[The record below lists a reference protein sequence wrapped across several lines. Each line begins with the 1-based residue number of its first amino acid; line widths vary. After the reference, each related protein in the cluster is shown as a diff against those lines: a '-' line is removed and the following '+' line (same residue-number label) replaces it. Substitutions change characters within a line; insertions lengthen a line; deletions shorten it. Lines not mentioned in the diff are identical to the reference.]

1 MDIAEILKKV
11 DEERYIVKVSA
22 RYEVNVSDKV
32 DKSKLVVGA
41 RVALDKLTQTIV
53 RILPREVD
61 PMIYSMLNED
71 PGKVSFN
78 DIGGLHDQIRDL
90 RESIELPIT
99 NAELF

>member
-41 RVALDKLTQTIV
+41 RVALDKLT
-53 RILPREVD
+53 
-61 PMIYSMLNED
+61 
-71 PGKVSFN
+71 
-78 DIGGLHDQIRDL
+78 
-90 RESIELPIT
+90 
-99 NAELF
+99 

>member
-22 RYEVNVSDKV
+22 RWEVNVSDKV
-32 DKSKLVVGA
+32 DKSKLTVGT

-61 PMIYSMLNED
+61 PMIYAMLNED

-78 DIGGLHDQIRDL
+78 DIGGLHD
-90 RESIELPIT
+90 
-99 NAELF
+99 